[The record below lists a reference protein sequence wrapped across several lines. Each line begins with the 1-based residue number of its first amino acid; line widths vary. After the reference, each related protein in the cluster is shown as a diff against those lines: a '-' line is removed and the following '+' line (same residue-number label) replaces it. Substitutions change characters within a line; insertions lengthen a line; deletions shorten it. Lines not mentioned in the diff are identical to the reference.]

1 MKRKNN
7 YSSIILVGFRATGKS
22 TLSSFL
28 AEKLDWE
35 YVEMDEKIKKKAG
48 VSIAELTK
56 EGTDWY
62 AFRQLEYD
70 VLRELLQR
78 KNVVISAGGGV
89 GVNTIYGQLEQKL
102 LKTTDR
108 VLIILLTASDAT
120 IAERIKK
127 DELKKQQTFRPL
139 IDEKKAKKV
148 GKLLEKHKDDPKK
161 QKQLHIAEIV
171 KDSLEALH
179 QRKPL
184 YGKLADITIDT
195 GNISPEN
202 AVELIIKTI
211 T

>member
-1 MKRKNN
+1 MKHKTD

-22 TLSSFL
+22 TLSSLL

-48 VSIAELTK
+48 VSIAKLTK

-62 AFRQLEYD
+62 AFRQIEYD
-70 VLRELLQR
+70 ILRELLQR
-78 KNVVISAGGGV
+78 KYIVISAGGGV

-102 LKTTDR
+102 LKTTGR
-108 VLIILLTASDAT
+108 VLVVLLTASDAV
-120 IAERIKK
+120 IAERIQK
-127 DELKKQQTFRPL
+127 DELKKQETFRPL

-148 GKLLEKHKDDPKK
+148 GKMLEKHKGNLKK
-161 QKQLHIAEIV
+161 QKQLHVAEIV
-171 KDSLEALH
+171 KDSLAALR

-184 YGKLADITIDT
+184 YEKLADITIDT
-195 GNISPEN
+195 GNTSPEK
-202 AVELIIKTI
+202 AIEVILKTI